1 MVIGSDPDA
10 SGWLGLKGRVVV
22 ITGAGGGIG
31 RAVAGGFARAGVSGI
46 ALLDRDGEAA
56 RDTGAMLEVRRVLPL
71 TCDVADPAAVAEA
84 AGRVAGE
91 LGPVDVLVNNAGV
104 LRPGALATLP
114 PAEWN
119 ALLGVNLTG
128 YFLCAQAFGRTMLER
143 RHGAMVHV
151 ASIAGSHAQG
161 FSGAYSVSKAGVIML
176 SRQLALEWGE
186 SGIRSNVVS
195 PGLVRTP
202 MSEAFYRVP
211 GVAERRARMV
221 PLQRVATPDDI
232 AEVVLFLASPR
243 SGYVT
248 VQEILVDG
256 GFGRTLMD
264 LVPRPGFDRAE
275 HTNR

>member
-1 MVIGSDPDA
+1 MAIETDSNTSD
-10 SGWLGLKGRVVV
+10 WLGLKGSIAVV
-22 ITGAGGGIG
+22 TGAGGGIG
-31 RAVAGGFARAGVSGI
+31 RAVAGGFARAGVAGI
-46 ALLDRDGEAA
+46 ALIDRDDEAA
-56 RDTGAMLEVRRVLPL
+56 RDTGAMLDVRRVLPL
-71 TCDVADPAAVAEA
+71 TCDVADPAAVARA
-84 AGRVAGE
+84 AERVAAE
-91 LGPVDVLVNNAGV
+91 LGAVDVLVNNAGV

-119 ALLGVNLTG
+119 ALIGVNLTG
-128 YFLCAQAFGRTMLER
+128 YFLCAQAFGRMMLER
-143 RHGAMVHV
+143 RRGAIVHV

-161 FSGAYSVSKAGVIML
+161 FSGAYSVSKAGVVML

-211 GVAERRARMV
+211 AVAEQRARMV
-221 PLQRVATPDDI
+221 PLKRVAAPEDI

-248 VQEILVDG
+248 GQEILVDG

-275 HTNR
+275 HTNG